1 VATAV
6 KTNSYCCGYAY
17 TAELFSKTPRWARD
31 EKVRCWYSVEM
42 CTLVRICSAGI
53 RREQYYV
60 CGYRPTCQ
68 RVMISSNS
76 PRRTQYVGTHIP
88 QERATNNRSREKEA
102 GAWHGT
108 GTYACHL
115 ISTLSCGHPCR
126 SLLLAILI
134 LLNDTRRRQSLL
146 CSIVG
151 FLPVGVGLS
160 NSSDGRRRIFRTP
173 WSRFASVQL
182 LARPLCHLYAGHGS
196 RSPTGLATTW
206 QTGFSFRGSFRRCGF
221 AVGNLGFSHPC
232 GLMILIDRQIRS
244 VSRVFL
250 VSHQSN
256 RACGTRH
263 LALAQLFGFI
273 GGLMSG

>member
-1 VATAV
+1 MVIFPSESASVIRATADGE
-6 KTNSYCCGYAY
+6 S
-17 TAELFSKTPRWARD
+17 
-31 EKVRCWYSVEM
+31 
-42 CTLVRICSAGI
+42 SALRGVASL
-53 RREQYYV
+53 Q
-60 CGYRPTCQ
+60 CNFLQGRPVT
-68 RVMISSNS
+68 
-76 PRRTQYVGTHIP
+76 
-88 QERATNNRSREKEA
+88 
-102 GAWHGT
+102 
-108 GTYACHL
+108 
-115 ISTLSCGHPCR
+115 ST
-126 SLLLAILI
+126 
-134 LLNDTRRRQSLL
+134 
-146 CSIVG
+146 
-151 FLPVGVGLS
+151 
-160 NSSDGRRRIFRTP
+160 
-173 WSRFASVQL
+173 
-182 LARPLCHLYAGHGS
+182 YAGHGS